1 MTKDDQ
7 DGVDNEKIWFC
18 LLFPLYR
25 ETTKDRFEDYTD
37 LLDLNSRMSVVD
49 LLVPLLLEPYQVGSR
64 EDLPE

>member
-1 MTKDDQ
+1 MERRWMTKDDQ

-37 LLDLNSRMSVVD
+37 LLDKLSYECRG
-49 LLVPLLLEPYQVGSR
+49 PPGSTLIR
-64 EDLPE
+64 ALPGR